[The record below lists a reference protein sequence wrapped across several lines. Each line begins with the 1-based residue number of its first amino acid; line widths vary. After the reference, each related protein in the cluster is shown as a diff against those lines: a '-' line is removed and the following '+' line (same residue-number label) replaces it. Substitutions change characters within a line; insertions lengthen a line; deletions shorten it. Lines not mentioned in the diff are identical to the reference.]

1 METCFN
7 NALHYIYYYDDQIK
21 KYWMSGV
28 LSTHDGYTILVIKVK
43 AEGYYR
49 DVSSDKRRNY
59 IESCR
64 LCAGEMHSVASELD
78 AVAGSCKH
86 AICFFDF
93 KSEKNFFTL

>member
-1 METCFN
+1 MG
-7 NALHYIYYYDDQIK
+7 
-21 KYWMSGV
+21 GV

-64 LCAGEMHSVASELD
+64 LCAREMDSIASELH

-86 AICFFDF
+86 AICFLTLKAKRIFLPFDD
-93 KSEKNFFTL
+93 L